1 MPASVILKI
10 QLNRDKS
17 DILKLNSI
25 ETLVIFIHLRI
36 QLITMKKYQGIIV
49 DTFARRQFKGEI
61 AVDNGKIISIKEKE
75 DNNDKNNEQHNHEQ
89 YILPGLVDAHVHIE
103 SSMTVPS
110 VFARMAVAKGTVA
123 VVSDPHEIAN
133 VMGEEGIDYM
143 IEDSKKVPLKF
154 FFGVPSC
161 VPATPFESSGAVLDA
176 EAVDR
181 LLARKDLFYLSEMMN
196 FPGVILG
203 FPDVIAKL
211 DSAKKYGKVID
222 GHAPGLRGAD
232 LQKYIE
238 AGISTDHESF
248 TYEEAV
254 EKIKLGMKILIREG
268 SSARNFE
275 TLYPLIDKYP
285 DSVMLCTDDSHPD
298 TLIHEGHIDKLIR
311 RGQEKGLDIYNLI
324 RAAVI
329 NPVEHYGLNVGL
341 LREGDPADFII
352 VDNLRA
358 FNVLST
364 IINGTCVYENGKVLF
379 PTEKS
384 SAKNV
389 FNRSKILI
397 DDVKLPVPPAKET
410 RKQIKAG
417 KQNKENFKENINE
430 DINKEITKIRVI
442 VVQDGELVTGQ
453 ELLFPKIENGN
464 LISDPSHDI
473 LKIVVLSRY
482 ADDPVQI
489 GFIKNIGLKKG
500 AIASSIAH
508 DSHNIIA
515 VGATDKDIVEAVNRL
530 VENKGGIVVGTEENL
545 FDLPLEVAGLMSTL
559 DGKEVASRYHLLNT
573 EAKKLG
579 TSLESPFM
587 TLAFMSLLVIP
598 ELKLGDK
605 GLFDVTK
612 FEFVELFAEE

>member
-1 MPASVILKI
+1 
-10 QLNRDKS
+10 
-17 DILKLNSI
+17 
-25 ETLVIFIHLRI
+25 
-36 QLITMKKYQGIIV
+36 MKKYLGIIV
-49 DTFARRQFKGEI
+49 DAVSRRQFKGEI
-61 AVDNGKIISIKEKE
+61 TVENGKIIRVEEKE
-75 DNNDKNNEQHNHEQ
+75 HDTDQ

-143 IEDSKKVPLKF
+143 LEDSKKAPLKI

-161 VPATPFESSGAVLDA
+161 VPATPFESAGAVLDA
-176 EAVDR
+176 AAVDR
-181 LLARKDLFYLSEMMN
+181 LLARKDLYYLSEMMN
-196 FPGVILG
+196 FPGVISE
-203 FPDVIAKL
+203 FPEVMAKL
-211 DSAKKYGKVID
+211 ESAKKYGKVVD
-222 GHAPGLRGAD
+222 GHAPGLRGTA
-232 LQKYIE
+232 LQKYIG
-238 AGISTDHESF
+238 AGISTDHECF
-248 TYEEAV
+248 TYEEAA
-254 EKIKLGMKILIREG
+254 EKIKLGMKVLIREG

-275 TLYPLIDKYP
+275 ALYTLIDEYP
-285 DSVMLCTDDSHPD
+285 EAVMLCTDDSHPD

-341 LREGDPADFII
+341 LREGDPADFIL
-352 VDNLRA
+352 VDNLKS

-364 IINGTCVYENGKVLF
+364 FINGECVYENGKVLF
-379 PTEKS
+379 PMGQI

-389 FNRSKILI
+389 FNRNKISI
-397 DDVKLPVPPAKET
+397 DDVKLAVP
-410 RKQIKAG
+410 AG
-417 KQNKENFKENINE
+417 DPGEPRR
-430 DINKEITKIRVI
+430 KIRVI
-442 VVQDGELVTGQ
+442 VARDGELITGQ
-453 ELLFPKIENGN
+453 ELALPKIENGN
-464 LISDPSHDI
+464 LVSDPARDI
-473 LKIVVLSRY
+473 LKMVVLSRY
-482 ADDPVQI
+482 ADDPAQI

-515 VGATDKDIVEAVNRL
+515 VGATDKDIVEAVNHL
-530 VENKGGIVVGTEENL
+530 VENKGGIVVGTAENL
-545 FDLPLEVAGLMSTL
+545 LDLPLGVAGLMSTR
-559 DGKEVASRYHLLNT
+559 DGEYVASRYLLLNA
-573 EAKKLG
+573 EARKLG
-579 TSLESPFM
+579 TSLKSPFM

-612 FEFVELFAEE
+612 FEFVELFVNE

>member
-1 MPASVILKI
+1 
-10 QLNRDKS
+10 
-17 DILKLNSI
+17 
-25 ETLVIFIHLRI
+25 
-36 QLITMKKYQGIIV
+36 MKKYMGIIV
-49 DTFARRQFKGEI
+49 DAISRRQFKGEI
-61 AVDNGKIISIKEKE
+61 TVENGKILRVEKKEH
-75 DNNDKNNEQHNHEQ
+75 DHEQ

-110 VFARMAVAKGTVA
+110 VFARMAVVKGTVA

-143 IEDSKKVPLKF
+143 LEDAKRSPLKV

-161 VPATPFESSGAVLDA
+161 VPATPFESAGAVLDA

-181 LLARKDLFYLSEMMN
+181 LLARENLYYLSEMMN
-196 FPGVILG
+196 FPGVIMG
-203 FPDVIAKL
+203 FPEVMAKL
-211 DSAKKYGKVID
+211 ESAKKYGKIVD
-222 GHAPGLRGAD
+222 GHAPGLGGAD

-238 AGISTDHESF
+238 AGISTDHECF

-254 EKIKLGMKILIREG
+254 EKIRLGMKILIREG

-275 TLYPLIDKYP
+275 ALHSLIDEYP
-285 DSVMLCTDDSHPD
+285 ESVMLCTDDSHPD
-298 TLIHEGHIDKLIR
+298 TLIYEGHIDKLIR

-341 LREGDPADFII
+341 LCEGDPADFII
-352 VDNLRA
+352 VDNLKS

-364 IINGTCVYENGKVLF
+364 FIDGNCVYNNGKILF
-379 PTEKS
+379 PVEKV
-384 SAKNV
+384 SAKNI
-389 FNRSKILI
+389 FNRNKISI
-397 DDVKLPVPPAKET
+397 DDVKLAVPRAWET
-410 RKQIKAG
+410 REQMV
-417 KQNKENFKENINE
+417 
-430 DINKEITKIRVI
+430 KIRVI
-442 VVQDGELVTGQ
+442 IARDGELVTGQ
-453 ELLFPKIENGN
+453 ELVLPEVENGN
-464 LISDPSHDI
+464 VVSDPSRDI
-473 LKIVVLSRY
+473 LKMVVLSRY

-500 AIASSIAH
+500 SIASSIAH

-530 VENKGGIVVGTEENL
+530 VENKGGIVVGTAEHL
-545 FDLPLEVAGLMSTL
+545 LDLPLEVAGLMSTRS
-559 DGKEVASRYHLLNT
+559 GEEVASRYQLLNE

-579 TSLESPFM
+579 TSLKSPFM

-612 FEFVELFAEE
+612 FEFVELFAGE

>member
-1 MPASVILKI
+1 
-10 QLNRDKS
+10 
-17 DILKLNSI
+17 
-25 ETLVIFIHLRI
+25 
-36 QLITMKKYQGIIV
+36 MKKYMGIIV
-49 DTFARRQFKGEI
+49 DAISRRQFKGEI
-61 AVDNGKIISIKEKE
+61 TVENGKITSIKEKE
-75 DNNDKNNEQHNHEQ
+75 HKNDQ

-143 IEDSKKVPLKF
+143 LEDAKRSPLKV

-161 VPATPFESSGAVLDA
+161 VPATPFESAGAVLDA
-176 EAVDR
+176 GAVDR
-181 LLARKDLFYLSEMMN
+181 LLAKDELHYLSEMMN
-196 FPGVILG
+196 FPGVVLG
-203 FPDVIAKL
+203 FPDVMAKL
-211 DSAKKYGKVID
+211 ESSRKYGKVVD

-232 LQKYIE
+232 LQKYVG
-238 AGISTDHESF
+238 AGIETDHECF

-254 EKIKLGMKILIREG
+254 EKINLGMKILIREG

-275 TLYPLIDKYP
+275 ALYPLIDEYP
-285 DSVMLCTDDSHPD
+285 EAVMLCTDDSHPD
-298 TLIHEGHIDKLIR
+298 TLIYEGHIDKLIR

-341 LREGDPADFII
+341 LREGDSADFII
-352 VDNLRA
+352 VDDLKS

-364 IINGTCVYENGKVLF
+364 FIEGNCVYDNGKVLF
-379 PTEKS
+379 PEEK
-384 SAKNV
+384 APARNV
-389 FNRSKILI
+389 FKRRKISI
-397 DDVKLPVPPAKET
+397 DDVKLAEPLAEAAQEQPAEQQMK
-410 RKQIKAG
+410 
-417 KQNKENFKENINE
+417 
-430 DINKEITKIRVI
+430 KIRVI
-442 VVQDGELVTGQ
+442 VAKDGELITGQ
-453 ELLFPKIENGN
+453 ELALPKVENGN
-464 LISDPSHDI
+464 LISDPSRDI
-473 LKIVVLSRY
+473 LKMVVLSRY
-482 ADDPVQI
+482 ADDPVQV

-515 VGATDKDIVEAVNRL
+515 VGATDKDIVGAVNRL
-530 VENKGGIVVGTEENL
+530 IENKGGIVVGTAENIL
-545 FDLPLEVAGLMSTL
+545 DLPLEVAGLMSTL
-559 DGKEVASRYHLLNT
+559 SGEEVASRYQMLNE
-573 EAKKLG
+573 EAGKLG
-579 TSLESPFM
+579 TSLKSPFM

-612 FEFVELFAEE
+612 FEFVELFADE

>member
-1 MPASVILKI
+1 
-10 QLNRDKS
+10 
-17 DILKLNSI
+17 
-25 ETLVIFIHLRI
+25 
-36 QLITMKKYQGIIV
+36 MKKYLGIIV
-49 DTFARRQFKGEI
+49 DAFTRQQFKGEI
-61 AVDNGKIISIKEKE
+61 IVENGKIISIEEKE
-75 DNNDKNNEQHNHEQ
+75 HDNEQ
-89 YILPGLVDAHVHIE
+89 YILPGMVDSHVHIE

-143 IEDSKKVPLKF
+143 LEDSKKAPLKI

-161 VPATPFESSGAVLDA
+161 VPATPFESAGSVLDA
-176 EAVDR
+176 GAVDR
-181 LLARKDLFYLSEMMN
+181 LLARENMHYLSEMMN
-196 FPGVILG
+196 FPGVISE
-203 FPDVIAKL
+203 FPEVMAKL
-211 DSAKKYGKVID
+211 ESAKKYGKVVD

-232 LQKYIE
+232 LQKYIG
-238 AGISTDHESF
+238 AGISTDHECF

-254 EKIKLGMKILIREG
+254 EKIKLGMKVLIREG

-275 TLYPLIDKYP
+275 TLHSLIDVYP
-285 DSVMLCTDDSHPD
+285 KSVMLCTDDSHPD
-298 TLIHEGHIDKLIR
+298 TLIYEGHIDKLIR

-341 LREGDPADFII
+341 LREGDSADFIT
-352 VDNLRA
+352 VDDLKS

-364 IINGTCVYENGKVLF
+364 FIDGDCVYDKGKVLF
-379 PTEKS
+379 PIEKIP
-384 SAKNV
+384 AKNV
-389 FNRSKILI
+389 FNRNKISI
-397 DDVKLPVPPAKET
+397 DDVKLAVPPAVET
-410 RKQIKAG
+410 REQIKEQM
-417 KQNKENFKENINE
+417 K
-430 DINKEITKIRVI
+430 KIRVI
-442 VVQDGELVTGQ
+442 VAKDGELVTGQ
-453 ELLFPKIENGN
+453 ELTLPKVENGN
-464 LISDPSHDI
+464 LVSDPDRDI
-473 LKIVVLSRY
+473 LKMVVLSRY

-515 VGATDKDIVEAVNRL
+515 VGAADEDIVEAVNRL
-530 VENKGGIVVGTEENL
+530 VENRGGIVVGTAENL
-545 FDLPLEVAGLMSTL
+545 LDLPLEVAGLMSTL
-559 DGKEVASRYHLLNT
+559 DGEEVASRYRLLNA
-573 EAKKLG
+573 ESRKLG

-598 ELKLGDK
+598 ELKLGDR

-612 FEFVELFAEE
+612 FEFIELFVNEQEEKDQIEKPVKIPLSL

>member
-1 MPASVILKI
+1 
-10 QLNRDKS
+10 
-17 DILKLNSI
+17 
-25 ETLVIFIHLRI
+25 
-36 QLITMKKYQGIIV
+36 MKKYMGIIV
-49 DTFARRQFKGEI
+49 DAISRRQFKGEI
-61 AVDNGKIISIKEKE
+61 TVENGKIICVKEKE
-75 DNNDKNNEQHNHEQ
+75 HDNEQC
-89 YILPGLVDAHVHIE
+89 ILPGLVDAHVHIE

-133 VMGEEGIDYM
+133 VMGEEGIDFM
-143 IEDSKKVPLKF
+143 LEDSKKAPLKV

-161 VPATPFESSGAVLDA
+161 VPATPFESAGAVLDA

-181 LLARKDLFYLSEMMN
+181 LLAKEELCYLSEMMN

-203 FPDVIAKL
+203 FPDVMAKL
-211 DSAKKYGKVID
+211 ESAKKYGKVVD
-222 GHAPGLRGAD
+222 GHAPGLKGAD
-232 LQKYIE
+232 LQKYIG
-238 AGISTDHESF
+238 AGISTDHECF
-248 TYEEAV
+248 TYEEAD
-254 EKIKLGMKILIREG
+254 EKIKLGMKVLIREG

-275 TLYPLIDKYP
+275 TLYSLIDEYP
-285 DSVMLCTDDSHPD
+285 EMVMLCTDDSHPD
-298 TLIHEGHIDKLIR
+298 TLIYEGHIDKLIR

-329 NPVEHYGLNVGL
+329 NPVEHYGLNVGM

-352 VDNLRA
+352 IDDLKS

-364 IINGTCVYENGKVLF
+364 FIEGECVYENGKVLF
-379 PTEKS
+379 PAEKV

-389 FNRSKILI
+389 FNRNKISI
-397 DDVKLPVPPAKET
+397 DDVKLAVP
-410 RKQIKAG
+410 AG
-417 KQNKENFKENINE
+417 ENGDTNE
-430 DINKEITKIRVI
+430 GMRKIRVI
-442 VVQDGELVTGQ
+442 VAQDGELVTGQ
-453 ELLFPKIENGN
+453 ELALPKIENDN
-464 LISDPSHDI
+464 LVSDPERDI
-473 LKIVVLSRY
+473 LKMVVLSRY

-515 VGATDKDIVEAVNRL
+515 IGATDADIVGAVNRL
-530 VENKGGIVVGTEENL
+530 VENKGGIVVGTAENL
-545 FDLPLEVAGLMSTL
+545 LDLPLEVAGLMSTL
-559 DGKEVASRYHLLNT
+559 KGKEVASRYHLLNE
-573 EAKKLG
+573 EAQKLG

-612 FEFVELFAEE
+612 FEFVNLFADE

>member
-1 MPASVILKI
+1 
-10 QLNRDKS
+10 
-17 DILKLNSI
+17 
-25 ETLVIFIHLRI
+25 
-36 QLITMKKYQGIIV
+36 MKKYLGIIV
-49 DTFARRQFKGEI
+49 DAISRRQFKGEI
-61 AVDNGKIISIKEKE
+61 TVEDGKILRVEEKE
-75 DNNDKNNEQHNHEQ
+75 HDHEQ

-143 IEDSKKVPLKF
+143 LEDAKRSPLKV

-161 VPATPFESSGAVLDA
+161 VPATPFESAGAFLDS

-181 LLARKDLFYLSEMMN
+181 LLARQDLHYLSEMMN

-203 FPDVIAKL
+203 FPDVMAKL
-211 DSAKKYGKVID
+211 ESAKKYGKVID
-222 GHAPGLRGAD
+222 GHAPGLRGDD
-232 LQKYIE
+232 LEKYIG
-238 AGISTDHESF
+238 AGISTDHECF
-248 TYEEAV
+248 TYEEAA

-275 TLYPLIDKYP
+275 TLYNLIDEYP
-285 DSVMLCTDDSHPD
+285 EAVMLCTDDSHPD
-298 TLIHEGHIDKLIR
+298 TLIYEGHIDKLIR
-311 RGQEKGLDIYNLI
+311 RGQEKGLDIHNLL

-352 VDNLRA
+352 VDDLKS

-364 IINGTCVYENGKVLF
+364 FIDGECVYENGNVLF
-379 PTEKS
+379 PLEKVP
-384 SAKNV
+384 AKNV
-389 FNRSKILI
+389 FNRNKISI
-397 DDVKLPVPPAKET
+397 DDVKLAVP
-410 RKQIKAG
+410 AG
-417 KQNKENFKENINE
+417 ENGDTNE
-430 DINKEITKIRVI
+430 GIQKIRVI
-442 VVQDGELVTGQ
+442 VAQDGELVTGQ
-453 ELLFPKIENGN
+453 ELALPEVENDN
-464 LISDPSHDI
+464 LVSDPARDI
-473 LKIVVLSRY
+473 LKMVVLSRY

-515 VGATDKDIVEAVNRL
+515 VGATDRDIVEAVNRL
-530 VENKGGIVVGTEENL
+530 VENKGGIVVGTAENL
-545 FDLPLEVAGLMSTL
+545 LDLPLEVAGLMSTL
-559 DGKEVASRYHLLNT
+559 DGEEVASRYRLLNE
-573 EAKKLG
+573 EARKLG

>member
-1 MPASVILKI
+1 
-10 QLNRDKS
+10 
-17 DILKLNSI
+17 
-25 ETLVIFIHLRI
+25 
-36 QLITMKKYQGIIV
+36 MKKYMGIIV
-49 DTFARRQFKGEI
+49 DAISRRQFKGEI
-61 AVDNGKIISIKEKE
+61 TVEDGKILRVEKKEH
-75 DNNDKNNEQHNHEQ
+75 DHEQ

-110 VFARMAVAKGTVA
+110 VFARTAVVKGTVA

-143 IEDSKKVPLKF
+143 LEDSKKAPLKV

-161 VPATPFESSGAVLDA
+161 VPATPFESAGAVLDA
-176 EAVDR
+176 KAVDR
-181 LLARKDLFYLSEMMN
+181 LLAREDLCYLSEMMN
-196 FPGVILG
+196 FPGVISE
-203 FPDVIAKL
+203 FPEVTAKL
-211 DSAKKYGKVID
+211 ESAKKHGKIVD
-222 GHAPGLRGAD
+222 GHAPGLGGAN

-238 AGISTDHESF
+238 AGISTDHECF

-254 EKIKLGMKILIREG
+254 EKIRLGMKILIREG

-275 TLYPLIDKYP
+275 ALHSLIDEYP
-285 DSVMLCTDDSHPD
+285 ESVMLCTDDSHPD
-298 TLIHEGHIDKLIR
+298 TLIYEGHIDKLIR

-341 LREGDPADFII
+341 LREGDAADFII
-352 VDNLRA
+352 VDDLKS

-364 IINGTCVYENGKVLF
+364 FIDGNCVYKNGKVLF
-379 PTEKS
+379 PVEKV

-389 FNRSKILI
+389 FNRNKISI
-397 DDVKLPVPPAKET
+397 DDVKLAVPPAGETKE
-410 RKQIKAG
+410 QIIREQMK
-417 KQNKENFKENINE
+417 
-430 DINKEITKIRVI
+430 KIRVI
-442 VVQDGELVTGQ
+442 VASDGELITGQ
-453 ELLFPKIENGN
+453 ELAMPEVENGN
-464 LISDPSHDI
+464 IVSDPSRDI
-473 LKIVVLSRY
+473 LKMVVLSRY

-530 VENKGGIVVGTEENL
+530 VENRGGIVVGTADHL
-545 FDLPLEVAGLMSTL
+545 LDLPLEVAGLMSTRN
-559 DGKEVASRYHLLNT
+559 GEEVASRYHLLNA
-573 EAKKLG
+573 EARRLG

-612 FEFVELFAEE
+612 FEFVKLFVSE

>member
-1 MPASVILKI
+1 M
-10 QLNRDKS
+10 Q
-17 DILKLNSI
+17 
-25 ETLVIFIHLRI
+25 T
-36 QLITMKKYQGIIV
+36 YQGIIV
-49 DTFARRQFKGEI
+49 DAISRRKFKGEI
-61 AVDNGKIISIKEKE
+61 AVENGKIISIKEKE
-75 DNNDKNNEQHNHEQ
+75 HENEQ

-110 VFARMAVAKGTVA
+110 VFARMVVARGTVA

-143 IEDSKKVPLKF
+143 LEDAGKVPLKIY
-154 FFGVPSC
+154 FGVPSC

-181 LLARKDLFYLSEMMN
+181 LLARDDLYYLSEMMN
-196 FPGVILG
+196 FPGVVME
-203 FPDVIAKL
+203 FPEVISKL
-211 DSAKKYGKVID
+211 ESAKKYGKNID

-232 LQKYIE
+232 LQKYVG

-275 TLYPLIDKYP
+275 TLHKLIDAYP
-285 DSVMLCTDDSHPD
+285 ESVMLCTDDSHPD
-298 TLIHEGHIDKLIR
+298 TLIYEGHIDKLLR

-329 NPVEHYGLNVGL
+329 NPVEHYGLNVGM

-352 VDNLRA
+352 IDDLKS
-358 FNVLST
+358 FNVMKT
-364 IINGTCVYENGKVLF
+364 FIDGNCVYDNGKVLF
-379 PTEKS
+379 SVEK
-384 SAKNV
+384 APVKNV
-389 FNRSKILI
+389 FNRGKISI
-397 DDVKLPVPPAKET
+397 DDIKLTLPDSEIKGEQME
-410 RKQIKAG
+410 KQIR
-417 KQNKENFKENINE
+417 
-430 DINKEITKIRVI
+430 KIRVI
-442 VVQDGELVTGQ
+442 VAQDGELVTGQ
-453 ELLFPKIENGN
+453 ELMLPKVENGN
-464 LISDPSHDI
+464 LVSDPARDI
-473 LKIVVLSRY
+473 LKMVVLSRY
-482 ADDPVQI
+482 ADDPAQI

-515 VGATDKDIVEAVNRL
+515 VGARDEDIVRAVNRL
-530 VENKGGIVVGTEENL
+530 VENRGGIVVGTAENL
-545 FDLPLEVAGLMSTL
+545 LDLPLEVSGLMSTL
-559 DGKEVASRYHLLNT
+559 DGKKVAARYEQLNE
-573 EAKKLG
+573 EARKLG
-579 TSLESPFM
+579 TSLMSPFM
-587 TLAFMSLLVIP
+587 TLSFMSLLVIP

-612 FEFVELFAEE
+612 FEFVELFADE